1 MTPPLHTRLPVMN
14 GPQFFDRITVQTPL
28 RNIYRRLGYKKGV
41 TRLEAGRRDELET
54 WIRDA
59 GLLMHLKGVA
69 RRFPVTARDS
79 SRTLLPEDVVFES
92 RDLASFLDGCG
103 EIALIAATAGEDII
117 NAIEQTAAAN
127 QLTRGVVFDAVASE
141 TVDAAL
147 DWITAYLRQAL
158 RRENKAPRRGRFSAG
173 YGDFTLEN
181 QKRIFE
187 LLELQRI
194 GVRINESF
202 ILIPEKSVTA
212 VVGIREKP

>member
-1 MTPPLHTRLPVMN
+1 MN
-14 GPQFFDRITVQTPL
+14 GPQFFDRITIPAPL
-28 RNIYRRLGYKKGV
+28 RDIYRRLGHKKGV
-41 TRLEAGRRDELET
+41 THLEARQRDELDA

-59 GLLMHLKGVA
+59 GLLMHLKGVF
-69 RRFPVTARDS
+69 RRFPVVERDVS
-79 SRTLLPEDVVFES
+79 KTLLPEDVVFES
-92 RDLASFLDGCG
+92 RDLASFLDGCN
-103 EIALIAATAGEDII
+103 EIALIAATTGEDII
-117 NAIEQTAAAN
+117 GEIQKAAAGH

-147 DWITAYLRQAL
+147 NWITAYLRQVL

-173 YGDFTLEN
+173 YGDFTLQN

-187 LLELQRI
+187 LLELQRL

-212 VVGIREKP
+212 VVGIRSKP

>member
-1 MTPPLHTRLPVMN
+1 MK
-14 GPQFFDRITVQTPL
+14 GPQFFDRITIPPPL

-41 TRLEAGRRDELET
+41 THLEAGQRDELDT

-69 RRFPVTARDS
+69 RRILVLERGS
-79 SRTLLPEDVVFES
+79 SKILLPEDVFFES
-92 RDLASFLDGCG
+92 HDLASFLDGCN

-117 NAIEQTAAAN
+117 GAIQKATAAN

-147 DWITAYLRQAL
+147 DWITAYLRQVL

-173 YGDFTLEN
+173 YGDFTLQN
-181 QKRIFE
+181 QKRIYE
-187 LLELQRI
+187 VLELQRL

-212 VVGIREKP
+212 VVGIRSKP

>member
-1 MTPPLHTRLPVMN
+1 MN
-14 GPQFFDRITVQTPL
+14 GPQFFDRITIPAPL
-28 RNIYRRLGYKKGV
+28 RDIYRRLGYKKGV
-41 TRLEAGRRDELET
+41 THLEARQRDELDA

-59 GLLMHLKGVA
+59 GLLMHLKGVF
-69 RRFPVTARDS
+69 RRFPVVERDVS
-79 SRTLLPEDVVFES
+79 KTLLPEDVVFES
-92 RDLASFLDGCG
+92 RDLASFLDGCN
-103 EIALIAATAGEDII
+103 EIALIAATTGEYII
-117 NAIEQTAAAN
+117 GEIQKAAAGH

-147 DWITAYLRQAL
+147 NWITAYLRQVL

-173 YGDFTLEN
+173 YGDFTLQN

-187 LLELQRI
+187 LLELQRL

-212 VVGIREKP
+212 VVGIRSKP

>member
-1 MTPPLHTRLPVMN
+1 MN
-14 GPQFFDRITVQTPL
+14 GPQFFDRITVQAPL

-41 TRLEAGRRDELET
+41 THLEAGRRDELER

-69 RRFPVTARDS
+69 RRLPVVERSS

-92 RDLASFLDGCG
+92 HDLASFLDGCR

-117 NAIEQTAAAN
+117 RAIQQATAEDR
-127 QLTRGVVFDAVASE
+127 LTRGVVFDAVASE

-147 DWITAYLRQAL
+147 DWITAYLRQVL
-158 RRENKAPRRGRFSAG
+158 RREDKAPRRGRFSAG

-181 QKRIFE
+181 QKGIFE

-212 VVGIREKP
+212 VVGIRSKS

>member
-1 MTPPLHTRLPVMN
+1 MN
-14 GPQFFDRITVQTPL
+14 GPQFFDHITVQAPL
-28 RNIYRRLGYKKGV
+28 RNIYRRLRYKKGV
-41 TRLEAGRRDELET
+41 THLEAGRRDELEI

-69 RRFPVTARDS
+69 RRFPVIERSS
-79 SRTLLPEDVVFES
+79 SRTLLPEDVAFES
-92 RDLASFLDGCG
+92 HDLASFLDGCN
-103 EIALIAATAGEDII
+103 EIALIAATAGKDII
-117 NAIEQTAAAN
+117 GAIQKAAAED

-147 DWITAYLRQAL
+147 DWIAAYLRQVL

-202 ILIPEKSVTA
+202 ILIPEKTVTA
-212 VVGIREKP
+212 VVGIRSKS